1 MPLKNFDIPQQFAKI
16 VIFLQPL
23 SQDYNRASHAT
34 HVRFVN
40 FFHFFTSILYNIFQI
55 LISKSRMRKICVRRY
70 EGYNSQL
77 WYDGNWFLAWKM
89 FLLWFPLSRFLAKT
103 LRVNKMK
110 SFSKICRLE
119 STLNCRSRHLMY
131 KINTHNISDVRN

>member
-1 MPLKNFDIPQQFAKI
+1 MSRKHFIQYNPAMPLKHFDIPQHFVRI
-16 VIFLQPL
+16 VIHLFTLQPL
-23 SQDYNRASHAT
+23 SQDYNWASHAT
-34 HVRFVN
+34 HVWCVN
-40 FFHFFTSILYNIFQI
+40 FFHLFTFIMYNIFQI

-110 SFSKICRLE
+110 SFS
-119 STLNCRSRHLMY
+119 TLNCRSC
-131 KINTHNISDVRN
+131 